1 MNFGALRSFVF
12 AFFSFA
18 KLKSVIE
25 FNNCDRSPD
34 AGGGAA
40 AAAGGGGGGGG
51 AAETLGGAA
60 AGGGGAAA
68 VGLSGISTLIWD
80 TIGFLDDDD
89 DCAVVNCNGS
99 TLIER

>member
-1 MNFGALRSFVF
+1 M
-12 AFFSFA
+12 
-18 KLKSVIE
+18 IE
-25 FNNCDRSPD
+25 FNSCDRSPD

-51 AAETLGGAA
+51 AAETLGGAG
-60 AGGGGAAA
+60 AGGGGGA
-68 VGLSGISTLIWD
+68 VVDLSGISTLICD
-80 TIGFLDDDD
+80 TIGFLDD